1 MNVRQDSERS
11 VEQRTML
18 RLRQRQQL
26 RDLRQGEHFRLPASQ
41 DGRCDFRR
49 KKSQP
54 KCLTNDLG

>member
-1 MNVRQDSERS
+1 MNVRQDSEKS

-18 RLRQRQQL
+18 RPRQRQQL
-26 RDLRQGEHFRLPASQ
+26 RDLRQRERFQLPALQ
-41 DGRCDFRR
+41 NGRCDLRR